1 MTDFLTTLAARTL
14 GLTSVLQ
21 PVIASMFAPGQMIA
35 SDDATTPAAMANS
48 QSEQLAQQGDTE
60 GIRQTQLPDL
70 SHSPL
75 VAQGNHAAA
84 ISRLPYSYM
93 NAFTRELSQP
103 VDNTSQEIVSQERQA
118 LVKTIIIENS
128 ASTNQSSASVINSQS
143 PVQLTT
149 TSVTNPVATLPN
161 QINPPLQTDSQTGQT
176 QAAILS
182 TSEIIQTKINTAT
195 PGLPAH
201 EITPTPVK
209 PSLNQVVYTSENE
222 PSSQVNSVTT
232 ATPGL
237 PAHEITPIPVK
248 PSLNQVVYTSEN
260 EPSSQVNSVTTA
272 TPGLPAHEITPI
284 PVKPSLNQVVY
295 TSENEP
301 SSQVNSV
308 TTATLGLPA
317 HEITPTPV
325 KPSLNQVVYTS
336 ENEPSSQVNS
346 VTTAT
351 LGLPAHEITPIPVKP
366 SLNQVVYTSENEPS
380 SQVNNITT
388 ATLGLPAHEITPT
401 PVKPSLNQVVY
412 TSENELS
419 SQVNNVTTAT
429 LGLPAHEITPTP
441 VEPKI
446 QPMNTSITKLVITG
460 NIQPHIDSAI
470 SRPLNPQFPIPTVKP
485 VAAVT
490 QSSMYSYVDNP
501 GKRFKDSANN
511 ESTTVVTTPTINVTI
526 GRIEVRATKPPTT
539 PPPTK
544 TTQKNQSLSLQ
555 DYLKQRQGGNS

>member
-201 EITPTPVK
+201 EITP
-209 PSLNQVVYTSENE
+209 
-222 PSSQVNSVTT
+222 
-232 ATPGL
+232 
-237 PAHEITPIPVK
+237 IPVK

-272 TPGLPAHEITPI
+272 TPGLPAHEITP
-284 PVKPSLNQVVY
+284 
-295 TSENEP
+295 
-301 SSQVNSV
+301 
-308 TTATLGLPA
+308 
-317 HEITPTPV
+317 TPV

-351 LGLPAHEITPIPVKP
+351 PGLPAHDITP
-366 SLNQVVYTSENEPS
+366 
-380 SQVNNITT
+380 
-388 ATLGLPAHEITPT
+388 
-401 PVKPSLNQVVY
+401 
-412 TSENELS
+412 
-419 SQVNNVTTAT
+419 
-429 LGLPAHEITPTP
+429 
-441 VEPKI
+441 
-446 QPMNTSITKLVITG
+446 M
-460 NIQPHIDSAI
+460 
-470 SRPLNPQFPIPTVKP
+470 
-485 VAAVT
+485 
-490 QSSMYSYVDNP
+490 
-501 GKRFKDSANN
+501 
-511 ESTTVVTTPTINVTI
+511 
-526 GRIEVRATKPPTT
+526 
-539 PPPTK
+539 
-544 TTQKNQSLSLQ
+544 
-555 DYLKQRQGGNS
+555 